1 MQCNNSPLV
10 LENPE
15 SSGLRNPFD
24 LGYPHRQE
32 MGLTSNIPSKHISWH
47 VTARPQLKKL
57 PTRPGRPR
65 TLHRDPALLLRRRAR
80 ARASRAELPCRCLC
94 INFLCSVRL
103 ARNTEKAVFSTGYSV
118 IMITTWPNP
127 TLNFATK

>member
-1 MQCNNSPLV
+1 MARDRETTIEKAANSARDGPV
-10 LENPE
+10 RA
-15 SSGLRNPFD
+15 SLRH
-24 LGYPHRQE
+24 L
-32 MGLTSNIPSKHISWH
+32 
-47 VTARPQLKKL
+47 
-57 PTRPGRPR
+57 R

-94 INFLCSVRL
+94 INFLCSVRP